1 MVPQQVSFVERS
13 SLSQRVPYRRLK
25 HIVSWICISWPLY
38 LMHNYLTQDV
48 KSSKDLVSEMHRIVD
63 FNVSQVIDFELRQA
77 HTTL

>member
-1 MVPQQVSFVERS
+1 MA
-13 SLSQRVPYRRLK
+13 
-25 HIVSWICISWPLY
+25 LY
-38 LMHNYLTQDV
+38 LMHMYLTQDV